1 MHTTCQFSTKIFY
14 PKTEGGEARKPL
26 WSSDQLTGVDI
37 SDDKFNFYADN
48 LAFELSEDGTEYTLK
63 SMTNQNS
70 LVNLTVKKAAP
81 GFTVGEDGK
90 STYGT
95 DPNAPWGS
103 MRHAFWPRN
112 TVSGS
117 ITTSDGPID
126 FKGKALY
133 IMALQFGKPH
143 HLAAKWNFANFQG
156 ENYSA
161 VMMEFTTPP
170 SYGSTIVNVGGIV
183 KDGEIISAGSSN
195 TVTHTKV
202 NSDPDNDWPTPEEV
216 KLEWSGKTKDGKAV
230 SAILEVPLGERMDRI
245 DIMAEVPGFVKSI
258 VSAAAGT
265 KPYVYQV
272 GTLIAILIKI
282 TKSLT
287 DCLVFA
293 TRGSSL
299 AEAQAWR

>member
-1 MHTTCQFSTKIFY
+1 
-14 PKTEGGEARKPL
+14 
-26 WSSDQLTGVDI
+26 
-37 SDDKFNFYADN
+37 

-70 LVNLTVKKAAP
+70 LVNLTVKRAAP
-81 GFTVGEDGK
+81 GFTVGVDGK
-90 STYGT
+90 TTYGT
-95 DPNAPWGS
+95 DPAAPWGS

-112 TVSGS
+112 NVSGS
-117 ITTSDGPID
+117 ITTPDGPID

-143 HLAAKWNFANFQG
+143 HLAAKWNFVNFQG
-156 ENYSA
+156 ANYSA
-161 VMMEFTTPP
+161 IMMEFTTPP
-170 SYGSTIVNVGGIV
+170 SYGSTLVNVGGIV

-195 TVTHTKV
+195 SVKHTKV

-216 KLEWSGKTKDGKAV
+216 KLDWSGKTKDGKTV
-230 SAILEVPLGERMDRI
+230 SATIEGSLGERRDRI

-272 GTLIAILIKI
+272 STLHLKRSNLVTSLTILVVLTPRTTNL
-282 TKSLT
+282 TKSQ
-287 DCLVFA
+287 DW
-293 TRGSSL
+293 G
-299 AEAQAWR
+299 

>member
-1 MHTTCQFSTKIFY
+1 
-14 PKTEGGEARKPL
+14 L

-81 GFTVGEDGK
+81 GFTVGVDGK

-95 DPNAPWGS
+95 NPAAPWGS

-112 TVSGS
+112 TVSGT
-117 ITTSDGPID
+117 ITTSEGPLD
-126 FKGKALY
+126 FTGKGLY

-143 HLAAKWNFANFQG
+143 HLAAKWNFVNFQG
-156 ENYSA
+156 ATYSA
-161 VMMEFTTPP
+161 LMMEFTTPP
-170 SYGSTIVNVGGIV
+170 SYGSTVVNVGGIA
-183 KDGEIISAGSSN
+183 KDGEIVSAGSSN
-195 TVTHTKV
+195 SVTHTKV
-202 NSDPDNDWPTPEEV
+202 NNDPDNDWPTPEEV

-230 SAILEVPLGERMDRI
+230 SALLEGSLGERRDRI

-272 GTLIAILIKI
+272 SKLYLMQ
-282 TKSLT
+282 
-287 DCLVFA
+287 
-293 TRGSSL
+293 SSL
-299 AEAQAWR
+299 ALSLTLYVVLASRTYDLIKSQDWG